1 MSNNNNNNNLDD
13 ANEFSN
19 MLYILNHNINILKE
33 KLKYL
38 NIKKNFAYTLVIIL
52 YVINIILFLNII
64 ITIYYSLI

>member
-1 MSNNNNNNNLDD
+1 MSNNNNNLDD
-13 ANEFSN
+13 TNEFSN